1 MKEMNSD
8 LGKIDVFSIVLGSI
22 IGWGSFMLPGTKFLK
37 EAGVIN
43 TAIGLF
49 LGAFCIIIIESSYRV
64 MMENHEGEGGEFSY
78 TYKNYGRVH
87 GFIVGWFLLLA
98 YLTMIPLNSTAFPL
112 VINKIFGNVLEY
124 GYLYTIAG
132 YEVYLGEVLM
142 SNLIV
147 LLFAYLNIKGL
158 KESSKVQN
166 MIILTLVILVFS
178 IFTTMFLKAD
188 RSIIQNN
195 YILNYRFN
203 LGEVS
208 KVLAIVPFLFV
219 GFDSIPQ
226 ISKEFNFS
234 AKKASFITVI
244 SLILASTMYNILNIT
259 TALMYSPEEAVALDW
274 ALGTGILTNLGR
286 TGFLLLVIALSAA
299 VTSGINGF
307 MICTSKL
314 MGLIANYN
322 MLPKEFG
329 LTNKNGVFKNTIVFA
344 TIISLMAP
352 WFGREVI
359 LWIVDMSSLGAA
371 IAYLYVCLISIK
383 KGESTFRK
391 VVSALGVVISTSFIL
406 LLLIP
411 SSPATLGK
419 ESLIALVCW
428 IILGI
433 GFYAKVVPGYEV
445 QGPEK

>member
-1 MKEMNSD
+1 
-8 LGKIDVFSIVLGSI
+8 
-22 IGWGSFMLPGTKFLK
+22 
-37 EAGVIN
+37 
-43 TAIGLF
+43 
-49 LGAFCIIIIESSYRV
+49 
-64 MMENHEGEGGEFSY
+64 
-78 TYKNYGRVH
+78 
-87 GFIVGWFLLLA
+87 
-98 YLTMIPLNSTAFPL
+98 
-112 VINKIFGNVLEY
+112 
-124 GYLYTIAG
+124 
-132 YEVYLGEVLM
+132 M

-314 MGLIANYN
+314 MGSIANYN

-371 IAYLYVCLISIK
+371 IAYMYVCLISIK

-445 QGPEK
+445 